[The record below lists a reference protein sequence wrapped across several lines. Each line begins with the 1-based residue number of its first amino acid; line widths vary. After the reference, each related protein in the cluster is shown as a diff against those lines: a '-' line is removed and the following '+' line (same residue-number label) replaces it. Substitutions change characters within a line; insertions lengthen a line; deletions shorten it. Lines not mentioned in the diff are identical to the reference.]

1 MCRHSGSRAG
11 LGGPSGS
18 ALAEQLSSEQSV
30 LVEDPGALRLKA
42 IDCQCNEQGN
52 DTVCTVPFER
62 PKSCVFHKVV
72 ICKVINL
79 QKLTVL
85 INLQKLTV
93 P

>member
-1 MCRHSGSRAG
+1 MCRHSGSLAG

-18 ALAEQLSSEQSV
+18 ALAEQLSSESV
-30 LVEDPGALRLKA
+30 LVEDPGALKA

-62 PKSCVFHKVV
+62 PKSCVFHKVA

-79 QKLTVL
+79 QKLTV
-85 INLQKLTV
+85 